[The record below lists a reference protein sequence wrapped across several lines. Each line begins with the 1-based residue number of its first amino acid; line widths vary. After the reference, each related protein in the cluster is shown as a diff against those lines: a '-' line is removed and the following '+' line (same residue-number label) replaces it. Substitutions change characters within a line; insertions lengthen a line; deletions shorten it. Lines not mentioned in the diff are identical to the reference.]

1 VWCNCVVSVCLS
13 VWPAGRRCVCV
24 CVCVCA
30 CVCQR
35 RGASQTNG
43 VTAVCSIL
51 GARTAALFCDALG
64 EELFFRSVAYRWC
77 AGLIHGLA
85 EDEAHATFELLPTLA
100 VAAAFSTKFL
110 GYKGEL
116 LLGLGLGCLLQAEL
130 FFFGSVLPCVLT
142 HGFVLLVRDAF
153 RAARPVPK
161 PSFRD
166 DDDTTGSTV
175 TSNPQQE
182 QLHLT

>member
-1 VWCNCVVSVCLS
+1 
-13 VWPAGRRCVCV
+13 
-24 CVCVCA
+24 
-30 CVCQR
+30 
-35 RGASQTNG
+35 

-110 GYKGEL
+110 GWGW
-116 LLGLGLGCLLQAEL
+116 
-130 FFFGSVLPCVLT
+130 
-142 HGFVLLVRDAF
+142 
-153 RAARPVPK
+153 AACCRRSCSSSARSCPA
-161 PSFRD
+161 S
-166 DDDTTGSTV
+166 
-175 TSNPQQE
+175 
-182 QLHLT
+182 